1 MSEQSTL
8 TNDKPHSH
16 YDVLGPLMPAKAFF
30 FVIVDEPGKDG
41 FLVRKIYASNTDP
54 YLSKMELSDL
64 KVLSETNPE
73 RYGLIPKNYSA
84 PFTVAEHVLGDNV
97 SSYIS
102 TSSAFPEGS
111 PRFGGKTI
119 IVDIDKAL
127 KSGAKLISTEEI
139 LKSLD
144 DYRQLNP
151 HLKKKIDR
159 ISNYVKDIDKEVLLH
174 GEKIPASAIFTP
186 ETLKYTKYFTRGAR
200 VVQVTGIIFTAYDL
214 EQATEKSI
222 KNSSVKPITAEVIR
236 QAGGWGSAIAG
247 AKIGTVAGA
256 AVGIETGPGVV
267 LTGLVGGIVFG
278 AAGYFGADWVADY
291 IDEN

>member
-16 YDVLGPLMPAKAFF
+16 YDVLGPLMPARAFF

-41 FLVRKIYASNTDP
+41 FLVRKIYASKTNP
-54 YLSKMELSDL
+54 FLSEMKLSPAEL
-64 KVLSETNPE
+64 LSETNPE
-73 RYGLIPKNYSA
+73 RYGLLPKNYES
-84 PFTVAEHVLGDNV
+84 TVSVAEHVMGNNK
-97 SSYIS
+97 SPYIS

-111 PRFGGKTI
+111 PRFEGKTI
-119 IVDIDKAL
+119 IVDIDKAI
-127 KSGAKLISTEEI
+127 KSGAKLVSTEDI
-139 LKSLD
+139 IKSLD
-144 DYRQLNP
+144 DYKKQNP
-151 HLKKKIDR
+151 HLEKRINK
-159 ISNYVKDIDKEVLLH
+159 ISNYVKDIDKEVLLN

-222 KNSSVKPITAEVIR
+222 EKGSVKPITAEVIR
-236 QAGGWGSAIAG
+236 QAGGWGAAIAG

-256 AVGIETGPGVV
+256 TVGIESGPGAI
-267 LTGLVGGIVFG
+267 LTGLVGGIIFG
-278 AAGYFGADWVADY
+278 TAGYFGADWVADF